1 MITKQLAESYG
12 FKRIDTPIFEF
23 TELFSKSVGATTD
36 IVEKQMYT
44 FRTKGGDSVTLRPEE
59 TASIVR
65 SYIMHGMHAFSQPV
79 KLYYIGPM
87 FRYESPQKG
96 RYRQFHQFGVEVLGE
111 ASPVIEAQVIQL
123 FFQIFKSLGVKAT
136 VEVNSI
142 GCRQCRP
149 VYKKLL
155 SSYYRS
161 RSKQVCVDCR
171 KRRGTN
177 ILRILD
183 CKEEK
188 CQIVKQSAP
197 PIVDHLCDGCKG
209 HFKTFLE
216 FIEELDLPFF
226 LNQHLVRGLDYY
238 SKTVFEFLPEE
249 TDSNE
254 SVRSQV
260 AIGGGGRYDYLA
272 ELLWRRNVPAAG
284 AALGL
289 ERIVELMKEHGAKVE
304 HGTRPLVFFI
314 QLGETAKK
322 KGLRI
327 FDEFVKSKIPIT
339 ESFGKDSIR
348 TQLGLANKAR
358 VKYAL
363 ILGYKEVLEETII
376 IRDMERSSQETVPL
390 GEAVKEIKKRLKLR
404 AS

>member
-1 MITKQLAESYG
+1 MVTKQLAESYG
-12 FKRIDTPIFEF
+12 FKRIDTPVFEF

-59 TASIVR
+59 TASVVR
-65 SYIMHGMHAFSQPV
+65 SYIMHGMHSLSQPV

-142 GCRQCRP
+142 GCKQCRP
-149 VYKKLL
+149 VYKKIL

-161 RSKQVCVDCR
+161 RSKRVCIDCR
-171 KRRGTN
+171 KRSGTN
-177 ILRILD
+177 ILRVLD

-188 CQIVKQSAP
+188 CQIVKQGAP
-197 PIVDHLCDGCKG
+197 PLVDHLCDGCKG
-209 HFKTFLE
+209 HFKMFLE

-249 TDSNE
+249 INNDEGVS
-254 SVRSQV
+254 RSQA
-260 AIGGGGRYDYLA
+260 AIGGGGRYDYLV
-272 ELLWRRNVPAAG
+272 ELLGRRPVPAAG

-289 ERIVELMKEHGAKVE
+289 ERIVELMKEHGVKVE

-314 QLGETAKK
+314 QLGETARK

-327 FDEFVKSKIPIT
+327 FNEFVKNKIPIM
-339 ESFGKDSIR
+339 ESLGKESIR
-348 TQLGLANKAR
+348 AQLSLANKAR

-363 ILGYKEVLEETII
+363 ILGHKEVLEETII
-376 IRDMERSSQETVPL
+376 IRDMKRSSQETL
-390 GEAVKEIKKRLKLR
+390 LLSEAVKELKKRLKPHQ
-404 AS
+404 